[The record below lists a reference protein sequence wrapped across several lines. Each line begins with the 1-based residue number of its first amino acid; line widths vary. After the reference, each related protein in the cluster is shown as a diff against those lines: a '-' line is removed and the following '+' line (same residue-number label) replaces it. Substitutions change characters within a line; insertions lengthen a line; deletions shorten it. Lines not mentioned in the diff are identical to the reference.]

1 MVVAGL
7 GLAGLLAVGCTG
19 GTGSPP
25 PILGV
30 AARLVSFE
38 SCGDLLDWF
47 HDEAGARVTAY
58 GLETGGPGGF
68 GGPMMMEDSSAP
80 ALTGSSRT
88 SSGDESAPT
97 AALASSSPGSPG
109 FSMTNVQ
116 EEGVGEPDLAVT
128 DGSRLV
134 SVVGDSLRVVDLTA
148 PAPTVTAT
156 VALPNGAGQLLVD
169 GDHAVVI
176 SGGYGSGGVMPM
188 APIDGGIEGPTPDL
202 SSSSM
207 PVATARTTLTRIDLD
222 GTPRVVGTV
231 EVDADYVDARMVDG
245 VVRVVTRSGPRQ
257 LGFVYPTGTAAS
269 EQRSLDTNR
278 DTVAGSTLD
287 EWLPSLTVRN
297 ASGDGEPRPAVECA
311 AVDRPEQFSGFD
323 VVTVLGLDLRADRV
337 ELLPSAAVVA
347 GAGTVYASTTNLY
360 VTTERGPEPG
370 APTTGGDV
378 SIGSTGAAPSASPG
392 VAEEATPVDPPPPAV
407 PAPTTTEPLPSPTTA
422 PSTTSTSTTAAPTTT
437 TTAPAIT
444 TPAPPPDTALPA
456 PEDGGPYT
464 DVHAFSIGGREAA
477 QYLASGRVRGT
488 VLDQFSLSEHDGRL
502 RIATTVSPM
511 WWGWSGPAP
520 QTTREMR
527 APVSESYV
535 TVLER
540 DGEELTRIGEVGGL
554 GRNEQI
560 YSTRFVGDQAYVVTF
575 RRTDPLYVVDLRD
588 PSAPRVAGE
597 LKINGYS
604 SYLQLIGEGRLLG
617 VGQDGT
623 DTGLIT
629 GFAESLFDVTDPSAP
644 TRLAQLTIP
653 GGNSLA
659 EQDHHALLWWDATD
673 TLVVPLQAWD
683 LQGSIWEQG
692 VLVTTVND
700 AGIVERGRISHPD
713 APSTWT
719 PIPECPPDANCLAP
733 SPGPGGLTPMIER
746 SLVVGDR
753 LLTVSA
759 AGVMA
764 NDLATLTQQS
774 WTPFG

>member
-7 GLAGLLAVGCTG
+7 GLTGLLAAGCTG

-58 GLETGGPGGF
+58 GLETGEPGGF

-80 ALTGSSRT
+80 SLTGRSRT

-134 SVVGDSLRVVDLTA
+134 SVVGGSLRVVDLTSVE
-148 PAPTVTAT
+148 PTVTAT
-156 VALPNGAGQLLVD
+156 VALPNDAGQLLVD

-188 APIDGGIEGPTPDL
+188 APIGGGIEGPTPDL

-245 VVRVVTRSGPRQ
+245 VVRVVTRAGPRQ

-269 EQRSLDTNR
+269 EQRSLDTNQA
-278 DTVAGSTLD
+278 TVAGSTLD

-337 ELLPSAAVVA
+337 ELLPAAAVVA

-370 APTTGGDV
+370 APTT
-378 SIGSTGAAPSASPG
+378 TPTT
-392 VAEEATPVDPPPPAV
+392 EAPAV
-407 PAPTTTEPLPSPTTA
+407 
-422 PSTTSTSTTAAPTTT
+422 
-437 TTAPAIT
+437 T

-456 PEDGGPYT
+456 PEESGPYT
-464 DVHAFSIGGREAA
+464 DVHAFSIEGREAA
-477 QYLASGRVRGT
+477 QYLASGRARGT

-520 QTTREMR
+520 KTTLEMR
-527 APVSESYV
+527 TPVSESYV

-560 YSTRFVGDQAYVVTF
+560 YSARFVGDQAYAVTF

-673 TLVVPLQAWD
+673 TLVVPLQAWG
-683 LQGSIWEQG
+683 LEGSTWEQG

-746 SLVVGDR
+746 SLVIGDR

-764 NDLATLTQQS
+764 NDLATLTPQS